1 MGVNPARHRQ
11 YRKQPVYQPIL
22 HVLGLEPDHPLTF
35 VSVKYCS
42 DKARKYHEPT
52 VRGTLRECKCLTDC
66 HGFGHRTVAMYV
78 DLEAAER
85 DADRIVRLNMP
96 NVAIQISDNEEVW
109 NNPPPPMTKEQLQ
122 RALDRGRANGIYDYL
137 NRPT

>member
-1 MGVNPARHRQ
+1 
-11 YRKQPVYQPIL
+11 
-22 HVLGLEPDHPLTF
+22 
-35 VSVKYCS
+35 
-42 DKARKYHEPT
+42 
-52 VRGTLRECKCLTDC
+52 
-66 HGFGHRTVAMYV
+66 MYV